1 VWALTATSEVNDVRR
16 DAKVGGQPPHI
27 IGVACDNRVWCV
39 GAARDRAEVRVR
51 HGVSR
56 IQWADSP
63 LVVPCRVGSGQ
74 QPVAAINPSAARAA
88 TDHAA
93 GLEVAACWSTA
104 SRAGMASSS
113 EMSRAG
119 TVRRHTDREVGRTNS
134 ISVSAAVAGRRA
146 PGHLAAPGR
155 PERTQP
161 RLRASMP
168 CGRLG
173 QRATPGGPAAGACGR
188 AFGPRGCP
196 VPRRLSRCRPCRRLS
211 PLFATEVARVRELGG
226 RRYRPVPRWDRQ
238 IDRPTG
244 CGDYRSLSAGFGCM
258 FERR

>member
-1 VWALTATSEVNDVRR
+1 MSTGRLPVTGSACASAGKAAPSCCT
-16 DAKVGGQPPHI
+16 KVASAGSNGPT
-27 IGVACDNRVWCV
+27 
-39 GAARDRAEVRVR
+39 R
-51 HGVSR
+51 HWSY
-56 IQWADSP
+56 
-63 LVVPCRVGSGQ
+63 
-74 QPVAAINPSAARAA
+74 PVALAAGSSLSRAINPSAARAA

-93 GLEVAACWSTA
+93 GLEVAACRSTA

-119 TVRRHTDREVGRTNS
+119 TVRRRTDREVGRTSS
-134 ISVSAAVAGRRA
+134 ISVSAAVAGGRA
-146 PGHLAAPGR
+146 PGLLAAPGR

-173 QRATPGGPAAGACGR
+173 HRATPGGPAAGACGR

-196 VPRRLSRCRPCRRLS
+196 VPSGLSRCRPCRRLS